1 MANMNVCH
9 YDKTFFFGK
18 SMKSERESNFFPHRI
33 FIVYFKKYSRSNL
46 IL

>member
-1 MANMNVCH
+1 MANMKDCD
-9 YDKTFFFGK
+9 YDKTFFVGK
-18 SMKSERESNFFPHRI
+18 SMKSEHESNFFPHRI